1 MSADRRWRP
10 GFGLLIAAQAAH
22 SLEEYA
28 FRLFD
33 VFAPARFVSG
43 LASGD
48 LATGFAIV
56 NIGIVALGLGC
67 YLAWVRAG
75 QTAGRAIAWAWT
87 VLELAN
93 GIGHLIL
100 AAARGGYFPG
110 AGTAPLL
117 IGTSLYLGN
126 TLGRGTRAD

>member
-1 MSADRRWRP
+1 MADRRWQA
-10 GFGLLIAAQAAH
+10 GFGMLIAAQAAH

-28 FRLFD
+28 FGLFE
-33 VFAPARFVSG
+33 VFAPARFVAG
-43 LASGD
+43 LASSD
-48 LATGFAIV
+48 LGTGFATV
-56 NIGIVALGLGC
+56 NVGIVALGLCC
-67 YLAWVRAG
+67 YLAWVRTG
-75 QTAGRAIAWAWT
+75 QAAGRLIAWAWAG
-87 VLELAN
+87 LELAN